1 MSSLNRVETKGKRGR
16 PKKENLPLEN
26 NQSQNLSADSDL
38 NSAESNEVLIN
49 LESQGEKEE
58 SNFLS
63 RLKDATKKVAL
74 SDDESPR
81 IETRGRK
88 AKTAAADEVSVLVV
102 SVLVLILSFS
112 NIPDEIKPNEDELSI
127 FSKHLSGILIR
138 HLPISSK
145 FSQDTLD
152 IIGLVAV
159 TSGYY
164 ARVAPVIKTYQK
176 QIPQPNKTN
185 PQQPQESAPVV
196 VDALRAV
203 NPAAADFLD
212 QVEKKH
218 NANNRD

>member
-1 MSSLNRVETKGKRGR
+1 
-16 PKKENLPLEN
+16 
-26 NQSQNLSADSDL
+26 
-38 NSAESNEVLIN
+38 LIN
-49 LESQGEKEE
+49 LESQNEKEE

-88 AKTAAADEVSVLVV
+88 AKTAAADEFSVLVV

-145 FSQDTLD
+145 FSQDSLD

-164 ARVAPVIKTYQK
+164 ARVAPVIKMYQK
-176 QIPQPNKTN
+176 QLPPFTKDN
-185 PQQPQESAPVV
+185 PQQRQEAAPVV

>member
-1 MSSLNRVETKGKRGR
+1 MSSLNRVEKMKRGR
-16 PKKENLPLEN
+16 PKKE
-26 NQSQNLSADSDL
+26 SQPVEKNPSPSPSADSDL
-38 NSAESNEVLIN
+38 SNAENNEVLIN
-49 LESQGEKEE
+49 LESQGEQEE

-63 RLKDATKKVAL
+63 RLKDATKKVTL

-81 IETRGRK
+81 VETRGRK
-88 AKTAAADEVSVLVV
+88 AKTAAADEFSVLVV

-145 FSQDTLD
+145 FSQDSLD
-152 IIGLVAV
+152 IIGIVAV

-164 ARVAPVIKTYQK
+164 ARVAPAIKTYQK
-176 QIPQPNKTN
+176 QIPQPTKTN

-218 NANNRD
+218 NANNRE

>member
-1 MSSLNRVETKGKRGR
+1 MSSLNRVETKSKRGR
-16 PKKENLPLEN
+16 PKKESQPLEN
-26 NQSQNLSADSDL
+26 NQNLSLNADSDL
-38 NSAESNEVLIN
+38 NSAESSEVSIN
-49 LESQGEKEE
+49 LESQGGQEE
-58 SNFLS
+58 SSFLS

-88 AKTAAADEVSVLVV
+88 AKTAAADEFSVLVV

-145 FSQDTLD
+145 FSQDSLD

-176 QIPQPNKTN
+176 QTPQPTKTN

-218 NANNRD
+218 NANNRE